1 MGRKKDVPPASDLL
15 DNYNPTVFDD
25 SVPSNGDTPYDK
37 TYDAL
42 MTTGGKRLEL
52 LTRTTPKLAQAVSV
66 GYTMIANFKSS
77 YLQGKID
84 TLMRLHVSMGGKGR
98 AEMVDSLKAGSG
110 VPDAYYDASNPAKNS
125 FIEIEDE
132 EIPDGDD
139 GEE

>member
-1 MGRKKDVPPASDLL
+1 MAKKKDVPPATELL
-15 DNYNPTVFDD
+15 NDPPYYEDD
-25 SVPSNGDTPYDK
+25 SPASDSDTPYDK

-42 MTTGGKRLEL
+42 MTTGGKKLEL

-66 GYTMIANFKSS
+66 GYTMTANFRSA
-77 YLQGKID
+77 YLQGKVD

-110 VPDAYYDASNPAKNS
+110 VPDAYYDASNPSKNS

-132 EIPDGDD
+132 EVPND
-139 GEE
+139 EE

>member
-1 MGRKKDVPPASDLL
+1 MAKKKDVPPATALL
-15 DNYNPTVFDD
+15 DEEPYFDD
-25 SVPSNGDTPYDK
+25 PMGGGVSDNATPYDK

-42 MTTGGKRLEL
+42 MTTGGRRLEL

-66 GYTMIANFKSS
+66 GYTMIANFKSA

-98 AEMVDSLKAGSG
+98 EEMVRSLQAGAG

-132 EIPDGDD
+132 EVPND
-139 GEE
+139 EE